1 MPKQTPTPSNT
12 QRANA
17 KPQPKLKKATIP
29 SPVEE
34 PKAINVL
41 VKDVSSNAE
50 EVVHLEQSTDKNPAL
65 EENIENNI
73 KEESINMNEGNT
85 PINEFT
91 AIPPM
96 RAVQARNNGAILAQD
111 KYECIYALAKQGF
124 KAEDICDLTIDSIEI
139 KDEIVTVTV
148 EGKDDKGEPTIKSAT
163 LSYEESM
170 RLAKFIKN
178 NVDKIKLANKIIF
191 FSKNPAVDGGKVK
204 PNNVTTGLRDYLGK
218 VYKIGLQ
225 DIGWAQ
231 ISKAKSKNQS
241 ITDIKGF
248 EELLGMFK

>member
-1 MPKQTPTPSNT
+1 
-12 QRANA
+12 
-17 KPQPKLKKATIP
+17 
-29 SPVEE
+29 
-34 PKAINVL
+34 
-41 VKDVSSNAE
+41 
-50 EVVHLEQSTDKNPAL
+50 
-65 EENIENNI
+65 
-73 KEESINMNEGNT
+73 MNEGNNNST
-85 PINEFT
+85 VNEFT
-91 AIPPM
+91 VIPPM
-96 RAVQARNNGAILAQD
+96 KAVQARNNGAILAQD

-139 KDEIVTVTV
+139 KDEIVTVTI
-148 EGKDDKGEPTIKSAT
+148 ESKDDKGEPTIKTAT
-163 LSYEESM
+163 LNFEESM

-178 NVDKIKLANKIIF
+178 NIEKIKLANKIIF
-191 FSKNPAVDGGKVK
+191 FSKNPVVDGGKVK

-225 DIGWAQ
+225 DIGWVQ